1 MSVLA
6 QSIRLPPFPQSP
18 TNLDLFSYI
27 QSNLQVI
34 ENLNTTEFHR
44 FSQEQ
49 TVFWKILL
57 PIFGRETRSSSI
69 GSLYFSRHMLSRLW
83 NMVREQGSLY
93 LFAVLITFC
102 RVYSRMYHVDIL
114 QYVEKAK
121 GVDLD
126 NILISAAEIFDRKQL
141 FNVKKELEK
150 FVLNR
155 EKFSQWKTFVDTPD
169 PTTMEDS
176 GLTRLTRNQVVSDGA
191 PSPLQNKR
199 YGPGK
204 SKGVS
209 FLSNEPGT
217 PREEPE
223 KYPLCYL
230 CKNPVHGLF
239 VSCQFCRH
247 VFHVQHYLAWLS
259 EHDFCPVIGC
269 GNHCEHIAPMNSL

>member
-1 MSVLA
+1 MSELA

-27 QSNLQVI
+27 KSNLQVI
-34 ENLNTTEFHR
+34 EHLNTTEYQAL
-44 FSQEQ
+44 SQEQ

-57 PIFGRETRSSSI
+57 TIFGRETRSSSI
-69 GSLYFSRHMLSRLW
+69 GSLVFSRHMLSRLW

-150 FVLNR
+150 FILNR
-155 EKFSQWKTFVDTPD
+155 DKFSQWKTFVDTPN
-169 PTTMEDS
+169 PTPNEES
-176 GLTRLTRNQVVSDGA
+176 GMTRLTRNQVVNEGS
-191 PSPLQNKR
+191 PSPLQGKR
-199 YGPGK
+199 YGQGR
-204 SKGVS
+204 SKNTS
-209 FLSNEPGT
+209 FLSSEMISPLEGPT
-217 PREEPE
+217 E
-223 KYPLCYL
+223 YPLCYL
-230 CKNPVHGLF
+230 CKNPVHGLYM
-239 VSCQFCRH
+239 SCQFCHH
-247 VFHVQHYLAWLS
+247 VFHVQHYLGWLS
-259 EHDFCPVIGC
+259 EHDVCPVIGC
-269 GNHCEHIAPMNSL
+269 GNHCEHIAPVNSL

>member
-34 ENLNTTEFHR
+34 EDLNTTEFR
-44 FSQEQ
+44 TYSQQQ

-57 PIFGRETRSSSI
+57 TIFGRETRSSSI

-126 NILISAAEIFDRKQL
+126 NILLSAAEIFDRKQL

-155 EKFSQWKTFVDTPD
+155 DKFSQWKIFVDTPGS
-169 PTTMEDS
+169 TAMEDS

-191 PSPLQNKR
+191 PSPLQAKR
-199 YGPGK
+199 YGQGK
-204 SKGVS
+204 SKGTS
-209 FLSNEPGT
+209 FLSHEPIS
-217 PREEPE
+217 PQEELE
-223 KYPLCYL
+223 TYPLCYL
-230 CKNPVHGLF
+230 CNNPVHGLF
-239 VSCQFCRH
+239 VSCQFCHH
-247 VFHVQHYLAWLS
+247 VFHVQHYLAWLN